1 MGLEYSR
8 SEWNG
13 VELVLMREEL
23 LWREQ
28 WRWVPLVCGCAVW
41 RVERIGGD
49 GEGVRRRRRRW
60 VVG

>member
-13 VELVLMREEL
+13 VELVL
-23 LWREQ
+23 
-28 WRWVPLVCGCAVW
+28 RWAALVCRCAEW